1 MMMVNSHYKKWLKL
15 AEEVQ
20 AEPQSCL
27 LVCPNCSS
35 NNIEY
40 EFIGDSQRR
49 EGYFLIWCNECI
61 EGLHI
66 SRVNIPENANV
77 IPFNAP
83 SELISHI
90 PNFKRVIP

>member
-1 MMMVNSHYKKWLKL
+1 MMVNSHYKKWLKL
-15 AEEVQ
+15 AEEVK